1 MADVITKT
9 YLDLDGLKKYDAKIK
24 TYLETR
30 DGNLATLTTDAKD
43 NLVKAINEVDSH
55 VDTLNGAVTEDGS
68 VLKSIKDN
76 AKTAI
81 YKDATEKDPE
91 VTITDALD
99 DIYNQL
105 GEGGSVAE
113 QIKTEIEKLDVEDKI
128 IEHQFIT
135 KVSEENGKISVE
147 RAALVVDDIPN
158 LTLEKITDAGTA
170 AKANVATIDIASEGE
185 VITALPTVAQVEKY
199 VTDQIKDLEGAM
211 HFVGVITRKDGETDI
226 DAIKRVITE
235 PKSGDVVVM
244 ADNAKEYIFV
254 DPDPETVG
262 DEIWREVGD
271 EGLYVK
277 KSTTI
282 AGVDLQ
288 DNITKE
294 ELQTALDISCSVFYG
309 TCTSSSDETI
319 KTTICNDFVK
329 KDGNIITIYFAQASN
344 TNLDQGIT
352 MTIGEEEFL
361 LIAKETSQS
370 PIWFNRWDAKSTTTF
385 VCKDNYL
392 IALKPEIAT
401 TYNTGIV
408 KLASSYDKT
417 NSTDAITGSVLAAMQ
432 GDTTSTLKDVE
443 EKIDA
448 FKSIP
453 DSDINDLFK

>member
-1 MADVITKT
+1 MADVTTKT
-9 YLDLDGLKKYDAKIK
+9 YLDLEGLKKYDAKIK

-30 DGNLATLTTDAKD
+30 DGDLTTLTTDAKD
-43 NLVKAINEVDSH
+43 NLVNAINEVDNH
-55 VDTLNGAVTEDGS
+55 VDTLNGDVTENGS

-76 AKTAI
+76 AKTAT
-81 YKDATEKDPE
+81 YKEATEEDPE
-91 VTITDALD
+91 VTIAGALD
-99 DIYNQL
+99 DIYSQL

-113 QIKTEIEKLDVEDKI
+113 QIKAEIEKLDVEDEAV
-128 IEHQFIT
+128 EHQFVT
-135 KVSEENGKISVE
+135 KVSEEDGKISVE
-147 RAALVVDDIPN
+147 RAALIAEDIPN

-170 AKANVATIDIASEGE
+170 AKANVATVDIASEGE
-185 VITALPTVAQVEKY
+185 VTTALPTVAQVEKY
-199 VTDQIKDLEGAM
+199 VTDQVKDLEGAM
-211 HFVGVITRKDGETDI
+211 HFVGVITREDGETDI

-235 PKSGDVVVM
+235 PKAGDVVVM

-254 DPDPETVG
+254 DPDPETAG

-288 DNITKE
+288 DNITKA
-294 ELQTALDISCSVFYG
+294 ELQTALDISGSVFYG
-309 TCTSSSDETI
+309 TCASSSSETV
-319 KTTICNDFVK
+319 KTTICDNFVK
-329 KDGNIITIYFAQASN
+329 KDGNIITIYFTQASN
-344 TNLDQGIT
+344 TNSNQGIT
-352 MTIGEEEFL
+352 MMIGEEQFL
-361 LIAKETSQS
+361 LITRETSQS
-370 PIWFNRWDAKSTTTF
+370 PMWFNKWNAQSTTTF
-385 VCKDNYL
+385 VCKGNFL

-401 TYNTGIV
+401 VYQTGIV

-448 FKSIP
+448 FESIP
-453 DSDINDLFK
+453 DSDINALFE